1 MEILVCVKRVPTV
14 GGKIAVT
21 PDGQEVDTRMSGF
34 SISPHE
40 ECAVEEAVQITEQV
54 GGSVSVLT
62 LGPEAAIEQLRGAL
76 ALGAGRAVLLETD
89 GREFGPIATASAIAA
104 EVRSHGYDLVLLG
117 NEAADTGDYQVGVRL
132 AHELGW
138 PVATGIK
145 NLSVSADGVVASR
158 EYRGMEEAYELP
170 LPAVIT
176 VKEGINLPRY
186 PSLPGRLRAK
196 RAAVERSSP
205 AWEFAAEGL
214 RKEALRVP
222 ASSKHQATVLGNGAN
237 AVPELVR
244 VLDEL
249 GILLMT
255 VLCLTELDGGAPA
268 DASLR
273 ALTLGRSLGDR
284 SLAAVV
290 FADSASVPASA
301 LADYGVTG
309 VYVIEP
315 SVLEGYAPQAWARAL
330 AGLAAETGATAVLA
344 AGTDRG
350 NEVLAHL
357 GAITGLPMAAN
368 CTLVTPD
375 GGRTHRL
382 VRHRWAGL
390 LLEDA
395 VMEAPIAL
403 FTVATDAVAPVPA
416 DVSAETPPAIQVHVH
431 KPELAEADLVVRAVE
446 SPAGAGGVSL
456 ATARVVV
463 GGGRGVGGAD
473 GFAPLEELAD
483 LLGGVV
489 GVSRVVTS
497 EGWRPHKQQVGQT
510 GTKITPELYL
520 ACGISGAIQ
529 HIAGCAGAK
538 HIIAINTDPGA
549 PILTHADYAIIGDL
563 HQVIPALVAAL
574 RAR

>member
-1 MEILVCVKRVPTV
+1 
-14 GGKIAVT
+14 
-21 PDGQEVDTRMSGF
+21 
-34 SISPHE
+34 
-40 ECAVEEAVQITEQV
+40 
-54 GGSVSVLT
+54 
-62 LGPEAAIEQLRGAL
+62 
-76 ALGAGRAVLLETD
+76 
-89 GREFGPIATASAIAA
+89 
-104 EVRSHGYDLVLLG
+104 
-117 NEAADTGDYQVGVRL
+117 
-132 AHELGW
+132 
-138 PVATGIK
+138 
-145 NLSVSADGVVASR
+145 
-158 EYRGMEEAYELP
+158 
-170 LPAVIT
+170 
-176 VKEGINLPRY
+176 
-186 PSLPGRLRAK
+186 
-196 RAAVERSSP
+196 
-205 AWEFAAEGL
+205 
-214 RKEALRVP
+214 
-222 ASSKHQATVLGNGAN
+222 
-237 AVPELVR
+237 
-244 VLDEL
+244 
-249 GILLMT
+249 MT
-255 VLCLTELDGGAPA
+255 VLCLVELDGAEPA

-273 ALTLGRSLGDR
+273 ALTLARSMGDTSVR
-284 SLAAVV
+284 SVV
-290 FADSASVPASA
+290 FADSAAVPAA
-301 LADYGVTG
+301 VLAGYGVTE

-315 SVLEGYAPQAWARAL
+315 ASLEGYAPQAWARVL
-330 AGLAAETGATAVLA
+330 AGLATETGATAVLA

-403 FTVATDAVAPVPA
+403 FTVATDAVAPVPVA
-416 DVSAETPPAIQVHVH
+416 LSDVSAALPSGGTPPGPPVPASIQVHVH
-431 KPELAEADLVVRAVE
+431 KPELAEADLVVRATE
-446 SPAGAGGVSL
+446 SAGRTGGVSL

-473 GFAPLEELAD
+473 GFAPLEELAG

-549 PILTHADYAIIGDL
+549 PILAHADYAIIGDL
-563 HQVIPALVAAL
+563 HQVIPALVEAL

>member
-1 MEILVCVKRVPTV
+1 
-14 GGKIAVT
+14 
-21 PDGQEVDTRMSGF
+21 
-34 SISPHE
+34 
-40 ECAVEEAVQITEQV
+40 
-54 GGSVSVLT
+54 
-62 LGPEAAIEQLRGAL
+62 
-76 ALGAGRAVLLETD
+76 
-89 GREFGPIATASAIAA
+89 
-104 EVRSHGYDLVLLG
+104 
-117 NEAADTGDYQVGVRL
+117 
-132 AHELGW
+132 
-138 PVATGIK
+138 
-145 NLSVSADGVVASR
+145 
-158 EYRGMEEAYELP
+158 
-170 LPAVIT
+170 
-176 VKEGINLPRY
+176 
-186 PSLPGRLRAK
+186 
-196 RAAVERSSP
+196 
-205 AWEFAAEGL
+205 
-214 RKEALRVP
+214 
-222 ASSKHQATVLGNGAN
+222 
-237 AVPELVR
+237 
-244 VLDEL
+244 
-249 GILLMT
+249 MT
-255 VLCLTELDGGAPA
+255 VLCLVELDGADPA

-273 ALTLGRSLGDR
+273 ALTLGRSLGEP
-284 SLAAVV
+284 SLGAVV
-290 FADSASVPASA
+290 FADSDSVPASA
-301 LADYGVTG
+301 LAAYGVTD

-315 SVLEGYAPQAWARAL
+315 GTLEGYAPQAWARVL

-375 GGRTHRL
+375 GGQTHRL

-390 LLEDA
+390 LLEEA

-403 FTVATDAVAPVPA
+403 FTVATDAVAN
-416 DVSAETPPAIQVHVH
+416 VSAETFATIQVHVY
-431 KPELAEADLVVRAVE
+431 KAEVAEADLVVRAAE
-446 SPAGAGGVSL
+446 SPASAGGASL

-497 EGWRPHKQQVGQT
+497 EGWRPHRQQVGQT

-549 PILTHADYAIIGDL
+549 PILAHADYAIIGDL
-563 HQVIPALVAAL
+563 HQVIPALVEAL

>member
-1 MEILVCVKRVPTV
+1 
-14 GGKIAVT
+14 
-21 PDGQEVDTRMSGF
+21 
-34 SISPHE
+34 
-40 ECAVEEAVQITEQV
+40 
-54 GGSVSVLT
+54 
-62 LGPEAAIEQLRGAL
+62 
-76 ALGAGRAVLLETD
+76 
-89 GREFGPIATASAIAA
+89 
-104 EVRSHGYDLVLLG
+104 
-117 NEAADTGDYQVGVRL
+117 
-132 AHELGW
+132 
-138 PVATGIK
+138 
-145 NLSVSADGVVASR
+145 
-158 EYRGMEEAYELP
+158 
-170 LPAVIT
+170 
-176 VKEGINLPRY
+176 
-186 PSLPGRLRAK
+186 
-196 RAAVERSSP
+196 
-205 AWEFAAEGL
+205 
-214 RKEALRVP
+214 
-222 ASSKHQATVLGNGAN
+222 
-237 AVPELVR
+237 
-244 VLDEL
+244 
-249 GILLMT
+249 MT
-255 VLCLTELDGGAPA
+255 VLCLVEFDGAGPA

-273 ALTLGRSLGDR
+273 ALTLGRSLGDP
-284 SLAAVV
+284 SLGAVV
-290 FADSASVPASA
+290 FADSDSVPASA
-301 LADYGVTG
+301 LADYGVTD

-315 SVLEGYAPQAWARAL
+315 GTLEGYAPQAWARVL
-330 AGLAAETGATAVLA
+330 AGLATETGATAVLA

-375 GGRTHRL
+375 GGQTHRL

-390 LLEDA
+390 LLEEA

-403 FTVATDAVAPVPA
+403 FTVTTDAVSA
-416 DVSAETPPAIQVHVH
+416 VSAETAETIQVHVY
-431 KPELAEADLVVRAVE
+431 KAEVAEADLVVRAAE
-446 SPAGAGGVSL
+446 SPASAGGASL

-497 EGWRPHKQQVGQT
+497 EGWRPHRQQVGQT

-549 PILTHADYAIIGDL
+549 PILAHADYAVIGDL
-563 HQVIPALVAAL
+563 HQVIPALVEAL